1 MASMTRWTARL
12 PTIGFFALRLREGS
26 KHVHGVAVDLRESF
40 RRHVVIMP
48 RHVSRDAPP
57 ISTDSDMLAV
67 VEEVIT
73 AASNPLNE

>member
-1 MASMTRWTARL
+1 MTGNRGLHVYQLLGFSHFAESKATNTSMAW
-12 PTIGFFALRLREGS
+12 P
-26 KHVHGVAVDLRESF
+26 VDHRESF
-40 RRHVVIMP
+40 RRHVVMMP

-57 ISTDSDMLAV
+57 ISTGSDMLAV

>member
-1 MASMTRWTARL
+1 MAW
-12 PTIGFFALRLREGS
+12 P
-26 KHVHGVAVDLRESF
+26 VDHRESF
-40 RRHVVIMP
+40 RRHVVMMP
-48 RHVSRDAPP
+48 RHVSREAPP